1 VEALAV
7 DVGVCA
13 SHGPP
18 GPALSPWPVYFPDVG
33 LPGAR
38 TLESSSSLQR
48 GDRTDTGEECRG
60 LTVRRHSKRSTKQ
73 GRAWAGVSGPI
84 AVLGRPDS
92 RSGAIHRLTLA
103 LARAS
108 TRR

>member
-38 TLESSSSLQR
+38 TLESSSELTTR
-48 GDRTDTGEECRG
+48 GSDR
-60 LTVRRHSKRSTKQ
+60 H
-73 GRAWAGVSGPI
+73 GRGVSG
-84 AVLGRPDS
+84 ADR
-92 RSGAIHRLTLA
+92 
-103 LARAS
+103 
-108 TRR
+108 